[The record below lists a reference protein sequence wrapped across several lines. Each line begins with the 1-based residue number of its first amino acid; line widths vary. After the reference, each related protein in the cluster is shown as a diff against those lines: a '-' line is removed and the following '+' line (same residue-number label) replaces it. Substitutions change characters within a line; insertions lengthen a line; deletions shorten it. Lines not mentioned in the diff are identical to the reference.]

1 MNKSGLVAE
10 GSDDGGLSRRL
21 GELVRK
27 LRSQHGLS
35 LRALAA
41 KAELSSGL
49 ICELEQ
55 GRVKPTVRTLL
66 KLADALGV
74 RADLFLGAV
83 AGSGGLG
90 ADAPIE
96 RVIDHKAVDGAVVLR
111 RQDRSRMKLANG
123 LKWEGLLPGVTP
135 GCSFVQLELPPG
147 GTADD
152 QLLTHLGSEFG
163 LVLSGRMQVELDGRV
178 HELEQGDCIYFE
190 SSIPHRLSNP
200 GSVPLTVLWV
210 NFGSSATYPGGA
222 AFNSPNNE

>member
-1 MNKSGLVAE
+1 MNKSDAAAE
-10 GSDDGGLSRRL
+10 GVDDQGLSRRL
-21 GELVRK
+21 GDLVRK
-27 LRSQHGLS
+27 LRNQHGLS

-41 KAELSSGL
+41 KADLSSGL

-90 ADAPIE
+90 AELPSGRAPDARP
-96 RVIDHKAVDGAVVLR
+96 GAPTVMR
-111 RQDRSRMKLANG
+111 RGDRSKMTLANG
-123 LKWEGLLPGVTP
+123 LKWEGLVPGVTP

-152 QLLTHLGSEFG
+152 QLLTHEGSEFG
-163 LVLSGRMQVELDGRV
+163 LILSGSMQVELDGKV
-178 HELEQGDCIYFE
+178 HELEQGDCIYFD

-200 GSVPLTVLWV
+200 GDVPLAVLWV
-210 NFGSSATYPGGA
+210 NFGTAATPAAGGA
-222 AFNSPNNE
+222 FNLSNDGQ